1 MSGCNSSSSDQ
12 TASQTTC
19 EAGKDSMKYAM
30 NLYRKVLPEHL
41 EAYKASFEKCKV
53 ETLKEP
59 GCLAYGMYQSYT
71 DSTEFLIF
79 EVWAN
84 KGAHNE
90 HGKTAHLKQH
100 IQEIKGMGDSS
111 FKPNN
116 VMVYICPN
124 VN

>member
-1 MSGCNSSSSDQ
+1 
-12 TASQTTC
+12 
-19 EAGKDSMKYAM
+19 MKYVM

-41 EAYKASFEKCKV
+41 EAYKASFEKCRV

-59 GCLAYGMYQSYT
+59 GCVSYAMYQSYN

-84 KGAHNE
+84 KAAHNE
-90 HGKTAHLKQH
+90 HGQTAHLKQH
-100 IQEIKGMGDSS
+100 VEEIKGMSDPS
-111 FKPNN
+111 FKADN
-116 VMVYICPN
+116 VMVYVCPN

>member
-1 MSGCNSSSSDQ
+1 
-12 TASQTTC
+12 
-19 EAGKDSMKYAM
+19 MKYAM

-41 EAYKASFEKCKV
+41 EAYKASFEKCRV

-59 GCLAYGMYQSYT
+59 GCLTYGMYQSYN

-84 KGAHNE
+84 KAAHNE
-90 HGKTAHLKQH
+90 HGQTAHLKQH
-100 IQEIKGMGDSS
+100 IEEIKGMSDPS
-111 FKPNN
+111 FKADN

-124 VN
+124 VNR